1 MHSIFLE
8 HDVESPFDNFVQ
20 TKKSNPSSA
29 MRLLL
34 LAEMLLYGL
43 KLFLCDFTKRF
54 GKGIKCFANDQVNTA
69 GRFFRCFKQIVLP
82 VVGSCFTFHS
92 ESLIN
97 FSRFEIV

>member
-43 KLFLCDFTKRF
+43 
-54 GKGIKCFANDQVNTA
+54 
-69 GRFFRCFKQIVLP
+69 
-82 VVGSCFTFHS
+82 
-92 ESLIN
+92 
-97 FSRFEIV
+97 